1 MHVLDYAHMPLI
13 LIVDDNDE
21 HRSMYTTFLR
31 LAGFRVIGA
40 PDGFTGISR
49 AHAMRPD
56 VILMDLYM
64 PGLDGWQA
72 CRQLKNDVE
81 TARIPV
87 IALTGLGFDEAK
99 VEAMEAGCARFVGKG
114 GDLDGVIRTIRE
126 VLASAA

>member
-1 MHVLDYAHMPLI
+1 MPLV

-40 PDGFTGISR
+40 RDGHTGISR
-49 AHAMRPD
+49 AHALRPD

-72 CRQLKNDVE
+72 CRQLKTDVE

-99 VEAMEAGCARFVGKG
+99 VEAIEAGFIRFVGKG
-114 GDLDGVIRTIRE
+114 SDLDGVIQTIRE